1 MPQISQVSRG
11 LAVGM
16 LAARMSTRAVAF
28 KHLSG
33 VRIILVK
40 EKYSQTRKQ
49 KCCVKIYIKCI
60 IYFMIDNGNMY
71 TVYDLQHV
79 SLAC

>member
-1 MPQISQVSRG
+1 MSHVSRG

-16 LAARMSTRAVAF
+16 LAAGMSTRAVAF

-33 VRIILVK
+33 VQIILVK

-49 KCCVKIYIKCI
+49 RCCVNICIKCI
-60 IYFMIDNGNMY
+60 IYFMIDNTNMY
-71 TVYDLQHV
+71 TVYDL
-79 SLAC
+79 